1 MCVEMHVL
9 LCLFSCL
16 PGMSCT
22 ISRNAMLTDCLR
34 NTGGA
39 PINNKYSAT
48 DTDVD
53 NLGDF
58 RQFVFKLYDK

>member
-1 MCVEMHVL
+1 
-9 LCLFSCL
+9 
-16 PGMSCT
+16 
-22 ISRNAMLTDCLR
+22 MLTDCLR